1 MRSVFTT
8 AVLFSVVTVSFS
20 SIVIGL
26 PAPAASYQSE
36 SAAYKYYSEGD
47 ELYKRGAYAE
57 AATALAQACSYDPT
71 TYSSRI
77 HLNLAQCYQ
86 QLKRYDDSIKQAKLA
101 QKFDPSDSF
110 AFYLMALAYSELKRD
125 DLCIANLQRYIKS
138 PNAIYVSEA
147 RELMQRMKIYG
158 CTKDG
163 CDRMAK
169 GRFREAIKLFEIAA
183 TEDPSSNSGCIHG
196 NLCYAYRMIGN
207 SSRAVSEG
215 KKALTFD
222 PNDAG
227 VVYNIA
233 IAYQDQAKF
242 DDSISYLR
250 RYLTMESDGNRRT
263 QAEQL
268 ISELLE
274 DRKKLKSADNKLP
287 DYMDVQKRNG
297 RTWTFSSARM
307 PLKVYMHP
315 GTNVS
320 GYKSIYRS
328 FVLKALDTWCQ
339 ASGKKVNYKLAKTRD
354 SADIV
359 VRWTPN
365 ALAAESESRVVSGLT
380 TPQSDGEDYSMLVE
394 LRTTDA
400 FTPGAFVKDGEM
412 GSVTMHEIGHAL
424 GLDHSNYIY
433 DVMYFRSSSMQDG
446 MPSKRDKA
454 TLAKLYQDHPVI
466 AFTVNPDSTPKGPP
480 IVFLPPPTFAPPKL
494 PDNSKILPP
503 MFTPPPLKEKLPPPP
518 MFTPP
523 PVKKTV
529 PPNAIPT
536 FMPPPVKKSPRNS
549 SGSGSSG
556 GSPSP
561 FFMPPPVK

>member
-8 AVLFSVVTVSFS
+8 AVLFLVVSVALSSTVVG
-20 SIVIGL
+20 IQVE
-26 PAPAASYQSE
+26 AASYQSE
-36 SAAYKYYSEGD
+36 SSAYKFYSQGD
-47 ELYKRGAYAE
+47 ELYKRGAYSE
-57 AATALAQACSYDPT
+57 AATALLQACSFDPT

-86 QLKRYDDSIKQAKLA
+86 QLKRYDDAIKQAKAA

-110 AFYLMALAYSELKRD
+110 PFYLMALAYYELKRD
-125 DLCIANLQRYIKS
+125 DLCIANLQRYINS
-138 PNAIYVSEA
+138 PNAAYVSEA
-147 RELMQRMKIYG
+147 RELMQRMKIFG

-163 CDRMAK
+163 VDKMAK
-169 GRFREAIKLFEIAA
+169 GRYREAIKLFEIAA

-207 SSRAVSEG
+207 SPRAISEG
-215 KKALTFD
+215 KKALSFD
-222 PNDAG
+222 PSDAG

-250 RYLTMESDGNRRT
+250 RYLSMETDGNRRN
-263 QAEQL
+263 QADQL

-287 DYMDVQKRNG
+287 DYMDVQKKNG
-297 RTWTFSSARM
+297 HTWTFSSGRM

-315 GTNVS
+315 GTNVP
-320 GYKSIYRS
+320 GYKPLYRS

-359 VRWTPN
+359 VRWTAN

-380 TPQSDGEDYSMLVE
+380 TPQSGGEDYNMLVE

-400 FTPGAFVKDGEM
+400 FTPGAYVKDGEM

-446 MPSKRDKA
+446 MPTKRDRA
-454 TLAKLYQDHPVI
+454 TLARLYLDHPVI
-466 AFTVNPDSTPKGPP
+466 SFTANPESTPKGPP
-480 IVFLPPPTFAPPKL
+480 VVFLPPPTFAPPKL

-529 PPNAIPT
+529 PPNAIPR
-536 FMPPPVKKSPRNS
+536 FMPPPVNKTPRNS
-549 SGSGSSG
+549 SGNGSSNG
-556 GSPSP
+556 SP
-561 FFMPPPVK
+561 FFMPPPVN

>member
-1 MRSVFTT
+1 M
-8 AVLFSVVTVSFS
+8 TVPLSNML
-20 SIVIGL
+20 IGTQ
-26 PAPAASYQSE
+26 ASAANYQSE
-36 SAAYKYYSEGD
+36 SSAYKFYSQGD
-47 ELYKRGAYAE
+47 ELYKRGAYSE
-57 AATALAQACSYDPT
+57 AASALAQACSFDPT

-86 QLKRYDDSIKQAKLA
+86 QLKRYDDAIKQAKLA
-101 QKFDPSDSF
+101 QKFDPSDPF
-110 AFYLMALAYSELKRD
+110 ALYLMALAYSELKRD
-125 DLCIANLQRYIKS
+125 DLCISNLQRYINS
-138 PNAIYVSEA
+138 PNATYAAEA
-147 RELMQRMKIYG
+147 RELMQRMKIYS

-163 CDRMAK
+163 CDKMAK

-183 TEDPSSNSGCIHG
+183 TEDPSSNSSCIHG

-207 SSRAVSEG
+207 SPRAISEG
-215 KKALTFD
+215 KKALSFD

-250 RYLTMESDGNRRT
+250 RYLTMETDGNRRN

-287 DYMDVQKRNG
+287 DYMDVQKKNG
-297 RTWTFSSARM
+297 STWTFSSGRM
-307 PLKVYMHP
+307 PLKVYMQP
-315 GTNVS
+315 GSNVP
-320 GYKSIYRS
+320 GYKPIYRS

-354 SADIV
+354 NADIV

-380 TPQSDGEDYSMLVE
+380 TPQSSGEDCNMLVE

-400 FTPGAFVKDGEM
+400 FTPGAYVKDGEM

-424 GLDHSNYIY
+424 GLDHSNYIF
-433 DVMYFRSSSMQDG
+433 DIMYFRSSSMQDG
-446 MPSKRDKA
+446 MPSKRDRA
-454 TLAKLYQDHPVI
+454 TLAKLYLNHPVI
-466 AFTVNPDSTPKGPP
+466 AFAANPESTPKGPP
-480 IVFLPPPTFAPPKL
+480 VVFLPPPTFAPPKL
-494 PDNSKILPP
+494 PDNTKILPP

-529 PPNAIPT
+529 PPNAIPH
-536 FMPPPVKKSPRNS
+536 FMPPPVDKSKRNS
-549 SGSGSSG
+549 G
-556 GSPSP
+556 GNGSP